1 VEADRADRR
10 RWGTLVV
17 LCLSLLIIG
26 LDNTILNVAL
36 PTLQR
41 DLGAGTS
48 ELQWIVD
55 SYVLVFAG
63 LLLTAGALGDRFGR
77 KGALNAGLVVFA
89 VGSVLSAYAGSAGTL
104 IATRALMG
112 VGGAF
117 IMPTTL
123 SILTNVFT
131 DPRERARAI
140 AAWSGV
146 AGLGIA
152 LGPVAGG
159 WLLEHFWWG
168 SVFLVNVV
176 VVVAA
181 VAAGAVLVPTSRDPD
196 TPPLD
201 PVGAVLS
208 VAGLTSLVWAI
219 IEAPTSGWGS
229 GPIMAAFAVA
239 AALLGA
245 FVAWERR
252 AAHPMLPL
260 AFFANPRFTAASVAV
275 TLVFFGLFGSLFLL
289 TQYLQSV
296 LGYTALEAGVRLLPL
311 AVVLSMAAGAS
322 ARLVERVGTKRVVA
336 LGLVLVGS
344 GLVLASTASAESGY
358 GLVVSAMMIM
368 ATGMGL
374 TMAPATES
382 IMGSLP
388 LGKAGVGSAVNDT
401 TRQVGGALGVAVLGS
416 IVSSGYRPEVTDRL
430 AAALPPRAVDVV
442 ADSVGGAVGVAARVG
457 GPAGDVV
464 ATVAR
469 TAFADAMG
477 TGLLVGAGVAF
488 LGAAVAVLWLP
499 ARAADDP
506 AGARARPAARPAARR
521 AAA

>member
-1 VEADRADRR
+1 MGRGTVHRR

-41 DLGAGTS
+41 DLDASTS
-48 ELQWIVD
+48 QLQWIVD

-63 LLLTAGALGDRFGR
+63 LLLTAGAIGDRFGR
-77 KGALNAGLVVFA
+77 KGALNLGLVVFA
-89 VGSVLSAYAGSAGTL
+89 VASVLSAYADSAGML

-152 LGPVAGG
+152 LGPVTGG

-176 VVVAA
+176 VVVVAL
-181 VAAGAVLVPTSRDPD
+181 AAGAVLVPTSRDD
-196 TPPLD
+196 ETPPLD
-201 PVGAVLS
+201 LVGAALS
-208 VAGLTSLVWAI
+208 VAGLTALVWAI
-219 IEAPTSGWGS
+219 IEAPISGWGS
-229 GPIMAAFAVA
+229 GPIVAGFA
-239 AALLGA
+239 AAAVLLGA
-245 FVAWERR
+245 FLVWERR
-252 AAHPMLPL
+252 VAHPMLPL
-260 AFFANPRFTAASVAV
+260 TFFSNPRFSAASVAV

-311 AVVLSMAAGAS
+311 ALVLSVAAGAS
-322 ARLVERVGTKRVVA
+322 ARLVERIGTKRVVA
-336 LGLVLVGS
+336 LGLVLVAS

-368 ATGMGL
+368 AMGMGL
-374 TMAPATES
+374 TMAPSTES

-416 IVSSGYRPEVTDRL
+416 IVSSGYRPDVTDRL
-430 AAALPPRAVDVV
+430 AGSLPPEALEVV
-442 ADSVGGAVGVAARVG
+442 TDSVGGAVGVAARVG

-464 ATVAR
+464 AAVAR

-477 TGLLVGAGVAF
+477 AALLVGAAVAF
-488 LGAAVAVLWLP
+488 LGAVVALLWLP
-499 ARAADDP
+499 ARAVEPGSA
-506 AGARARPAARPAARR
+506 AGAHPGAASSARPAAA
-521 AAA
+521 